1 MNKQEIVETIRR
13 ELASVISERSVVIAE
28 PDVGAARLALR
39 RFQSER
45 MAATHADLLSN
56 PESFAA
62 AQFFLSDLYGTED
75 LTRRDADLER
85 IIPSMERLLPVLA
98 LKTVAEAVALDA
110 LSERLDAT
118 MAQKLGA
125 SFTEEDYII
134 AYREVTTRS
143 DRGHQLDYVALV
155 GRALCDLVRVP
166 LIGGTLKMMRGP
178 AKLAKLAELH
188 SFLERGFLAFKV
200 MRKPQEFVEA
210 IVSRERMIMEN
221 LFAKKARPF
230 DLQGR

>member
-1 MNKQEIVETIRR
+1 MNKQEIVETIRS
-13 ELASVISERSVVIAE
+13 ELASVIAERSVVVTDPA
-28 PDVGAARLALR
+28 VGAARLALR

-85 IIPSMERLLPVLA
+85 VIPSMERLLPLAA
-98 LKTVAEAVALDA
+98 LKTVAEAIALDA
-110 LSERLDAT
+110 LSERLDAA
-118 MAQKLGA
+118 MAQQLGA
-125 SFTEEDYII
+125 SFTEEDYIV
-134 AYREVTTRS
+134 AYREATTRN
-143 DRGHQLDYVALV
+143 DRSRQLDFVAQV

-188 SFLERGFLAFKV
+188 SFLERGFHAFKV
-200 MRKPQEFVEA
+200 MRKPQEFVET

-221 LFAKKARPF
+221 LFAQKARPF
-230 DLQGR
+230 DLQSR